1 MSLLTAIPTFCG
13 LALALNAAP
22 MHFPPMTEE
31 DPELIAFRVSI
42 AKSSVGMVKM
52 YLEQIACH
60 YDDPEKVHAAVV
72 SAMKYL
78 WNVDCCLGED
88 EDLREKDGKKNI
100 SWAFLKALP
109 SYFISLKGKSPLGLL
124 SLKTYSPSIGLRW
137 KNEPTNCNPYF
148 LWTCSSSQCRT
159 YALPSNDRGRPRTN
173 CFSRFYS

>member
-88 EDLREKDGKKNI
+88 EDLREKCYTATIPQEELDEDEEA
-100 SWAFLKALP
+100 SATLQDEDEL
-109 SYFISLKGKSPLGLL
+109 
-124 SLKTYSPSIGLRW
+124 
-137 KNEPTNCNPYF
+137 
-148 LWTCSSSQCRT
+148 
-159 YALPSNDRGRPRTN
+159 
-173 CFSRFYS
+173 

>member
-78 WNVDCCLGED
+78 WNVDCCLGDDEYSGIKCYTATIPQDELDEEEASPTLQEED
-88 EDLREKDGKKNI
+88 DEL
-100 SWAFLKALP
+100 
-109 SYFISLKGKSPLGLL
+109 
-124 SLKTYSPSIGLRW
+124 
-137 KNEPTNCNPYF
+137 
-148 LWTCSSSQCRT
+148 
-159 YALPSNDRGRPRTN
+159 
-173 CFSRFYS
+173 